1 MKKTIVYNNT
11 EVLRIEPEANQ
22 YSATNDGEFI
32 LVQTLSLAKQML
44 EARGINTSVI
54 DSFSE

>member
-11 EVLRIEPEANQ
+11 QVLRIEPETNQ
-22 YSATNDGEFI
+22 YSTTNDGEFI
-32 LVQTLSLAKQML
+32 LVQTLALAKQML